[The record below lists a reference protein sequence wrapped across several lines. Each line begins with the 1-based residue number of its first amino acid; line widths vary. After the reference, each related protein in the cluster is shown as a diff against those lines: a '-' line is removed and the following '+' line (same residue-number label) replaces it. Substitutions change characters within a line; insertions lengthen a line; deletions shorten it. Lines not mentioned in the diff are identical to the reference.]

1 MKNFLELLA
10 TNLSV
15 DIDLVVVPMT
25 LGSTQVVINGN
36 CIYDLDMQHSTD
48 FHYSVPLLEPIE
60 ITVFHTGATV
70 PSLKFDRW
78 ESRPTHGQEA
88 TGMWKFTTDG
98 LPFYQWQHHATA
110 QGWLLEPTGK
120 FVSD

>member
-15 DIDLVVVPMT
+15 DIDLAVVPAT
-25 LGSTQVVINGN
+25 PGQTEVVINGN
-36 CIYDLDMQHSTD
+36 CIYNAVMQHSTD
-48 FHYSVPLLEPIE
+48 FHYSVPLLESIE
-60 ITVFHTGATV
+60 ITIFHNSVTL
-70 PSLKFDRW
+70 PSLKFDGW
-78 ESRPTHGQEA
+78 ESRPVHGQDVM
-88 TGMWKFTTDG
+88 GVWRFTTNG

-120 FVSD
+120 VVSN

>member
-15 DIDLVVVPMT
+15 DIDLVVVPT
-25 LGSTQVVINGN
+25 ATGPTQVVINGT
-36 CIYDLDMQHSTD
+36 CIYNSPMQHSTD

-60 ITVFHTGATV
+60 ITVRHSGATV
-70 PSLKFDRW
+70 PSLKFDEW
-78 ESRPTHGQEA
+78 ESRPVHGQDEI
-88 TGMWKFTTDG
+88 GMWRFTTDG
-98 LPFYQWQHHATA
+98 LPFYQWWHHANA
-110 QGWLLEPTGK
+110 QGWLLEPTRK

>member
-15 DIDLVVVPMT
+15 DIDLTVAPT
-25 LGSTQVVINGN
+25 TAGPTQVVINGK
-36 CIYDLDMQHSTD
+36 CIYNSDMQHSTD
-48 FHYSVPLLEPIE
+48 FHYFVPLLEPIE
-60 ITVFHTGATV
+60 ITVVHAGATV
-70 PSLKFDRW
+70 PSLKFDGW

-88 TGMWKFTTDG
+88 TDVWKFTTDG
-98 LPFYQWQHHATA
+98 LSFYQWQHHATA

>member
-10 TNLSV
+10 TNLAI
-15 DIDLVVVPMT
+15 DIDLTVVPAVSGT
-25 LGSTQVVINGN
+25 IEIVVNSQ
-36 CIYDLDMQHSTD
+36 CIYNGIMQHTTD
-48 FHYSVPLLEPIE
+48 FHYSVPVLEPIE
-60 ITVFHTGATV
+60 ITVFHTGAAV
-70 PSLKFDRW
+70 PSLKFDGW
-78 ESRPTHGQEA
+78 ESRPVHGQEA
-88 TGMWKFTTDG
+88 TGG

>member
-15 DIDLVVVPMT
+15 DIDLVVVPVAT
-25 LGSTQVVINGN
+25 VPIQVVINGT
-36 CIYDLDMQHSTD
+36 CIYNSRMQHSTD

-60 ITVFHTGATV
+60 INVFHSGATV
-70 PSLKFDRW
+70 PSLKFDGW
-78 ESRPTHGQEA
+78 ESRPVHGQDA
-88 TGMWKFTTDG
+88 TGAWRFTTDG
-98 LPFYQWQHHATA
+98 LSFYQWQHHSTA

>member
-15 DIDLVVVPMT
+15 DIDLVVVPTTPGLTEVM
-25 LGSTQVVINGN
+25 INGK
-36 CIYDLDMQHSTD
+36 CIYDSIMQHSTD
-48 FHYSVPLLEPIE
+48 FHYTVPLLEPIE
-60 ITVFHTGATV
+60 INVLHNGATV
-70 PSLKFDRW
+70 PSLKFDGW
-78 ESRPTHGQEA
+78 ESRPVHCQDVM
-88 TGMWKFTTDG
+88 GMWRFTTNG

-110 QGWLLEPTGK
+110 QGWLLEPTNK